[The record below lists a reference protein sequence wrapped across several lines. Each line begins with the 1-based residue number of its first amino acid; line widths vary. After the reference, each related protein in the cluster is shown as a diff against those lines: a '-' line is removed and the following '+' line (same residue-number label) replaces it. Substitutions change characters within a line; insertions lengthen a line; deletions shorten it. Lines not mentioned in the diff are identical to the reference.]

1 MKARFVGID
10 IGTMSVKGLLTDSLG
25 TIVSQASAPVRVE
38 TPRPGWVEQSPELWW
53 ASTVAILDRL
63 TSDHNCQ
70 IMGVSVSGQMHS
82 LVPLDAQGDV
92 VRPAI
97 LWSDQRTA
105 AEATELTERYGGEE
119 AVIKSLG
126 NPILA
131 GFTAP
136 KILWLRHNEPE
147 QFACVARVYL
157 PKDYIAWRLTGTLCT
172 DPSDASGM
180 SLYSVPDNAWD

>member
-1 MKARFVGID
+1 VNAYFVGID
-10 IGTMSVKGLLTDSLG
+10 IRTMSVKGLLTDNLG
-25 TIVSQASAPVRVE
+25 TIVAQASSPVRLA
-38 TPRPGWVEQSPELWW
+38 TPRPGWVEQSPKLWW
-53 ASTVAILDRL
+53 ESTVSVLGQLAI
-63 TSDHNCQ
+63 DHNCQ

-105 AEATELTERYGGEE
+105 AEATELTEQYGGEE
-119 AVIKSLG
+119 AVIGSLG

-136 KILWLRHNEPE
+136 KILWLRHHEPE
-147 QFACVARVYL
+147 QFARMDQA
-157 PKDYIAWRLTGTLCT
+157 D
-172 DPSDASGM
+172 
-180 SLYSVPDNAWD
+180 